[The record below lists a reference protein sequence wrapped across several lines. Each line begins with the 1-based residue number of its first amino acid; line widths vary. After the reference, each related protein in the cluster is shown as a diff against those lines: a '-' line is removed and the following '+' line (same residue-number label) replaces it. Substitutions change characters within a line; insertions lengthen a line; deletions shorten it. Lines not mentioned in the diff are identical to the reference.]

1 MRPLDGLLFLVL
13 FVRSSF
19 LARVMIPLMFS
30 VVWRQIDTLCPQLSP
45 VTCQS
50 CKDQKA
56 TLELHHMYDFL
67 TQLCDEFEPLCAQ
80 LLTHHPCVSLM
91 DDLAEVYNEETHLQD
106 TGLLPA
112 TSVLATRSSVARPT
126 APVPLV
132 SPSVALFA
140 ACGASTGLYYD
151 HYGRDG
157 HVEAFCYKKKKAQKA
172 QARCSS
178 QSTGGSGSGGSER
191 SSAGSDT
198 QELLMLFHLLAASTS
213 AEVVG
218 SVTQSSAHTCSATA
232 SQSSTLGPPSAHSSG
247 TFSWYLN
254 SGASFHMT
262 PHSVHLF
269 SMSSS
274 YRHLTVQTVDG
285 LLLSIAGHD
294 TLCSD
299 SFYVPD
305 ISLVLDLTMQ
315 LMSGRQIA
323 DYGCHVI
330 LDPDFCYIQDRRTG
344 HLVGTGP

>member
-1 MRPLDGLLFLVL
+1 
-13 FVRSSF
+13 
-19 LARVMIPLMFS
+19 
-30 VVWRQIDTLCPQLSP
+30 
-45 VTCQS
+45 
-50 CKDQKA
+50 
-56 TLELHHMYDFL
+56 MYDFL

-80 LLTHHPCVSLM
+80 LLAHHPCVSLM
-91 DDLAEVYNEETHLQD
+91 DDLAEVYNETHLQD
-106 TGLLPA
+106 AGLLSVS
-112 TSVLATRSSVARPT
+112 SVLATRSSVAHPT
-126 APVPLV
+126 APVPSV
-132 SPSVALFA
+132 SPPVALFA
-140 ACGASTGLYYD
+140 ACGASTGLHYD

-172 QARCSS
+172 QARRSS
-178 QSTGGSGSGGSER
+178 QSIGGSGSGGSER

-232 SQSSTLGPPSAHSSG
+232 SQSSTLGPHSTHSSG
-247 TFSWYLN
+247 TFLWYLD